1 MNNKILKNLVYEY
14 IDDHLDPVKNFNLGF
29 EYYTQGHGAL
39 AFAYFLRCAELSEDD
54 NLSYQCLVLS
64 SHCLDKQGSR
74 THSAQGLLLH
84 AISLLPKRP
93 EAHYHLIRLLEINKD
108 YQECYTQTS
117 IALSLCDFEDVDI
130 FPLSEYPGKWAILFE
145 RSVSG
150 WFIGRCDE
158 AREIT
163 KHLWFDMITDQTHS
177 QLISNNMDLMGLNKF
192 LHTHYDS
199 NMFDRFRFKFDGLE
213 TIEKNYSQAYQDMFT
228 LSVLQ
233 GKRNGTYLEIGSADP
248 YYGSNT
254 ALLEE
259 FEWNGVSVEIDKELV
274 ERFKNARS
282 NEVICSDATTLD
294 YNEILSRISDE
305 NNVVDYLQLD
315 CDPPEITYQVT
326 KMIPFDKYKFR
337 VITFEHDRWY
347 SGDRI
352 YNESRKFFTDL
363 GYVRLVPNIA
373 PDNRQDY
380 EDWYVHPELV
390 YPEVIEKMKITQG
403 KIHKSEDYMIET
415 KNKKGYGDFS

>member
-1 MNNKILKNLVYEY
+1 MNNNKRLKNLVHEY
-14 IDDHLDPVKNFNLGF
+14 IEDHLDPVKNFNLGF

-74 THSAQGLLLH
+74 THSARGLLLH

-117 IALSLCDFEDVDI
+117 IALSLCDFGDDDI

-199 NMFDRFRFKFDGLE
+199 NMFDRFKFKFDGL
-213 TIEKNYSQAYQDMFT
+213 
-228 LSVLQ
+228 
-233 GKRNGTYLEIGSADP
+233 
-248 YYGSNT
+248 
-254 ALLEE
+254 
-259 FEWNGVSVEIDKELV
+259 
-274 ERFKNARS
+274 
-282 NEVICSDATTLD
+282 
-294 YNEILSRISDE
+294 
-305 NNVVDYLQLD
+305 
-315 CDPPEITYQVT
+315 
-326 KMIPFDKYKFR
+326 
-337 VITFEHDRWY
+337 
-347 SGDRI
+347 
-352 YNESRKFFTDL
+352 
-363 GYVRLVPNIA
+363 
-373 PDNRQDY
+373 
-380 EDWYVHPELV
+380 
-390 YPEVIEKMKITQG
+390 
-403 KIHKSEDYMIET
+403 
-415 KNKKGYGDFS
+415 